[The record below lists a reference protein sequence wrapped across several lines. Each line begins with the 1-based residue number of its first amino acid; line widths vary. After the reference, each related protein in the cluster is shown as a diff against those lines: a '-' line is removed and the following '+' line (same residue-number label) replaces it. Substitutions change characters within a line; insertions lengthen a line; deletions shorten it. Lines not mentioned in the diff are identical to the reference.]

1 MSNFGH
7 TPDKNSD
14 IVFACEG
21 KCRIC
26 PYPGANCKTITLHP
40 PLPQRETD
48 PHRVWVAPAIEE
60 EMKKLH
66 HAM

>member
-1 MSNFGH
+1 MSNTDHGSA
-7 TPDKNSD
+7 DNSE

-40 PLPQRETD
+40 TSAQWETD
-48 PHRVWVAPAIEE
+48 PHRVWLNPMIEE
-60 EMKKLH
+60 EIKKLH